1 MLERTL
7 DSILLDEEK
16 QHPLRLPD
24 PSVYL
29 FAIEDSESN
38 IIIEEKENSGTPLI
52 KVSFLE
58 LNERVVYEDA
68 CMYRHALTNANM
80 HVFTVGIR
88 LTKCI
93 HVQCYTHSHKHK
105 YVCIYRGVFDLQKA

>member
-24 PSVYL
+24 PSVYQ

-52 KVSFLE
+52 KVSSCVIS
-58 LNERVVYEDA
+58 VV
-68 CMYRHALTNANM
+68 
-80 HVFTVGIR
+80 V
-88 LTKCI
+88 I
-93 HVQCYTHSHKHK
+93 HHCV
-105 YVCIYRGVFDLQKA
+105 

>member
-24 PSVYL
+24 PSVYQ

-52 KVSFLE
+52 KVS
-58 LNERVVYEDA
+58 V
-68 CMYRHALTNANM
+68 
-80 HVFTVGIR
+80 HV
-88 LTKCI
+88 CE
-93 HVQCYTHSHKHK
+93 CEC
-105 YVCIYRGVFDLQKA
+105 VCVCLSWW